1 MGWSAESMLR
11 EALPVPYSMDPV
23 PLLKYVWAIRNR
35 PSVHS
40 RAHRRRAKSVAFSS
54 GAAIR
59 TSAGRSGSVRN
70 LPANPFRRWA
80 TPMLDY
86 L

>member
-59 TSAGRSGSVRN
+59 YLGGAIGERSKPPGQPISEVGH
-70 LPANPFRRWA
+70 ADA
-80 TPMLDY
+80 
-86 L
+86 